1 MDNTKVIEKMRSLT
15 KQEQRNIPY
24 KELGEIVKKLTI
36 DEIIELSNIIGYPV
50 FLRKCMGELQHIIP
64 ILQDGAAAIIEN
76 EKGEILLQRR
86 VDDDN
91 WGLPGGCQEANETFE
106 DTIIREVKEETNLEV
121 EKEDL
126 KMIDVVSGPS
136 RRYTYPN
143 GDTVISNT
151 VLYHITK
158 FSGEIDWNEE
168 SKELKYFSLKNLPDN
183 QHDPDLIERYLN
195 YKKEKIKE

>member
-1 MDNTKVIEKMRSLT
+1 MADNKIIEKV
-15 KQEQRNIPY
+15 RNSSY
-24 KELGEIVKKLTI
+24 EELVEIVKKLTT
-36 DEIIELSNIIGYPV
+36 DEIIELSKVIGYPV

-76 EKGEILLQRR
+76 QKGEILLQRR
-86 VDDDN
+86 VDEDN
-91 WGLPGGCQEANETFE
+91 WALPAGCQEANETSE
-106 DTIIREVKEETNLEV
+106 ETIIREVKEETNLEV

-158 FSGEIDWNEE
+158 FSGKIKWDEE
-168 SKELKYFSLKNLPDN
+168 SKELKYFSLNNLPDN
-183 QHDPDLIERYLN
+183 QHDSDLIESYLK
-195 YKKEKIKE
+195 YKNKI

>member
-1 MDNTKVIEKMRSLT
+1 M
-15 KQEQRNIPY
+15 
-24 KELGEIVKKLTI
+24 
-36 DEIIELSNIIGYPV
+36 
-50 FLRKCMGELQHIIP
+50 
-64 ILQDGAAAIIEN
+64 
-76 EKGEILLQRR
+76 
-86 VDDDN
+86 
-91 WGLPGGCQEANETFE
+91 
-106 DTIIREVKEETNLEV
+106 

>member
-1 MDNTKVIEKMRSLT
+1 MADNKIIEKIRNLSHL
-15 KQEQRNIPY
+15 EQSNLSY
-24 KELGEIVKKLTI
+24 EELVEIVKKLTT
-36 DEIIELSNIIGYPV
+36 DEIIELSKVIGYPV

-76 EKGEILLQRR
+76 QKGEILLQRR

-106 DTIIREVKEETNLEV
+106 ETIIREVKEETNLEV

-158 FSGEIDWNEE
+158 FSGKIKWDEE
-168 SKELKYFSLKNLPDN
+168 SKELKYFSLNNLPDN
-183 QHDPDLIERYLN
+183 QHDSDLIESYLK
-195 YKKEKIKE
+195 YKNKI

>member
-1 MDNTKVIEKMRSLT
+1 
-15 KQEQRNIPY
+15 
-24 KELGEIVKKLTI
+24 
-36 DEIIELSNIIGYPV
+36 
-50 FLRKCMGELQHIIP
+50 MGELQHIIP

-106 DTIIREVKEETNLEV
+106 DTIIREVKEETNLEM

>member
-1 MDNTKVIEKMRSLT
+1 MADNKIIEKIRNLSHL
-15 KQEQRNIPY
+15 EQSNLSY
-24 KELGEIVKKLTI
+24 EELVEIVKKLTT
-36 DEIIELSNIIGYPV
+36 DEIIELSKVIGYPV

-106 DTIIREVKEETNLEV
+106 ETIIREVKEETNLEV

-158 FSGEIDWNEE
+158 FSGEIKRQEE
-168 SKELKYFSLKNLPDN
+168 SKELKYFSLNNLPEN
-183 QHDPDLIERYLN
+183 QHDPDLI
-195 YKKEKIKE
+195 KKYIEWKRKRM